1 MEYGSQTLA
10 SLVKQLARM
19 PGIGLK
25 TAQRLALHLLRSN
38 DEDVE
43 KLGTLILELKQKV
56 GFCRVCGAITE
67 AETCAICTDPARNR
81 QIICVVEQPQ
91 DVLVIEKTGSYRGLY
106 HVLHG
111 VLSPIDGV
119 GPEDITAA
127 RIVERVRNE
136 GVKEVIIATNPS
148 VEGDTTALFIA
159 KSLESAG
166 CTVTRLARGLPVGG
180 SLEFADDLTLARA
193 LERREKL

>member
-10 SLVKQLARM
+10 SLVKQFARI

-25 TAQRLALHLLRSN
+25 SAQRFALHLLRSN
-38 DEDVE
+38 DEEVE
-43 KLGTLILELKQKV
+43 RLGSLILELKRKV

-67 AETCAICTDPARNR
+67 TETCAICTDPARNR

-91 DVLVIEKTGSYRGLY
+91 DVIVLEKTGRYKGLY

-111 VLSPIDGV
+111 VLSPLDGV
-119 GPEDITAA
+119 GPEDIKIA
-127 RIVERVRNE
+127 RIGERVRKD

-148 VEGDTTALFIA
+148 VEGDTTALYIA
-159 KSLESAG
+159 KSLEATT

-180 SLEFADDLTLARA
+180 SLEFADDLTIARA